1 MLAVVDL
8 VLACLS
14 ILWVACQLWDRVVQ
28 RKAFF
33 SGLVEKVWDWVE
45 MPLRIRMNREWK
57 RMEERE
63 AARRQQPASGLG
75 RPPAPSS
82 EESRPSLAS
91 SLGRPGA
98 LS

>member
-1 MLAVVDL
+1 MSTVEEGWMLAVVDL

-14 ILWVACQLWDRVVQ
+14 ILWVA
-28 RKAFF
+28 
-33 SGLVEKVWDWVE
+33 
-45 MPLRIRMNREWK
+45 WK

-75 RPPAPSS
+75 RPPDRSS